1 MAGLLIAADEGIHQS
16 LSERRR
22 VSGATV
28 GALEAFLATRGART
42 LGLRMEKSQANAQEL
57 ARRLEGHL
65 GVTRVLYPGLES
77 HPTHANA
84 RSFMNG
90 YGAMLSFET
99 TGSGERA
106 SAVCERTELINH
118 ATSLGGIESTMER
131 RAGIA
136 GQETI
141 PPTLIRF
148 SVGCEDVDDLW
159 ADLDRALSEG

>member
-1 MAGLLIAADEGIHQS
+1 M
-16 LSERRR
+16 
-22 VSGATV
+22 
-28 GALEAFLATRGART
+28 EAFLAIRGART
-42 LGLRMEKSQANAQEL
+42 LGLRMERAQANAMAL
-57 ARRLEGHL
+57 ALRLEGHP

-84 RSFMNG
+84 AAFMCG
-90 YGAMLSFET
+90 YGAMMSFET
-99 TGSGERA
+99 TGSGNRA
-106 SAVCERTELINH
+106 SAVCERVELINH

-131 RAGIA
+131 RAVIP

-159 ADLDRALSEG
+159 ADLDQALTIE